1 MVGGKRQQI
10 LTDLYPIAKT
20 VHKKYKMYKC
30 EGCRM
35 YIRGYE
41 EYIVHKNIC
50 EKKHCDICGKT
61 FGCEK
66 TLKKHRKNCPPKR
79 VSCDKCQ
86 KTYSRKSDM
95 YNHRKTHTF
104 CPSLHMCTICN
115 VKFMTAKLLSDHM
128 TDIHTSKYSK

>member
-41 EYIVHKNIC
+41 EYTVHKNIVIYV
-50 EKKHCDICGKT
+50 KKHLAVKKHSKNT
-61 FGCEK
+61 EK
-66 TLKKHRKNCPPKR
+66 TAHQNE
-79 VSCDKCQ
+79 
-86 KTYSRKSDM
+86 
-95 YNHRKTHTF
+95 
-104 CPSLHMCTICN
+104 
-115 VKFMTAKLLSDHM
+115 
-128 TDIHTSKYSK
+128 